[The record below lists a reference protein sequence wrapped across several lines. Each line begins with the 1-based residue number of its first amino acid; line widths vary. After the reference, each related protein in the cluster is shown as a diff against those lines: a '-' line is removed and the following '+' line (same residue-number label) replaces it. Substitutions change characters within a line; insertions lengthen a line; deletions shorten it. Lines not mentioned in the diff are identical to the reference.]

1 MLRGWDGEGRHTS
14 VTRDQRSHQLCS
26 GAVPGPHQRWS
37 KSWQLGLKGSCKHCR
52 GWLCF
57 ADSHKKK
64 CFSIGVRVTRGT
76 RGPSQPAQSRGGA
89 QHGTSSLPQPDPDE
103 FAGAGA
109 APVPA
114 TSLTQSHGASFAAVG
129 SKRCSRK
136 NSGLMSASAAMERQG
151 LRVN

>member
-1 MLRGWDGEGRHTS
+1 MAGTGRADTL
-14 VTRDQRSHQLCS
+14 RSHEIKEATSFAAGLS
-26 GAVPGPHQRWS
+26 PATTSDGARAGSWGS
-37 KSWQLGLKGSCKHCR
+37 KAAASTAGAGCVLLI
-52 GWLCF
+52 
-57 ADSHKKK
+57 ATKKK

-89 QHGTSSLPQPDPDE
+89 QHGTSSLPQPDPDD

-151 LRVN
+151 LQVN